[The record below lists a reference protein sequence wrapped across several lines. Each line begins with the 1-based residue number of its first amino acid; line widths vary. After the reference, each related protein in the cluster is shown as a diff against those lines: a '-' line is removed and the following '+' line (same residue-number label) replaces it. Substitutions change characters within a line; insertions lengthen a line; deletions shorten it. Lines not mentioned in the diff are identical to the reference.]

1 MAQTFIPKPGPNAFM
16 GGALDSKWLGGLVD
30 VVNTPMEVKMDEGSG
45 KVIYS
50 KEKIVIDLKIKDNAV
65 DGVARFWVVVNDG
78 LAQYDFKAKQV
89 V

>member
-16 GGALDSKWLGGLVD
+16 GGALDNKWLGGLVD
-30 VVNTPMEVKMDEGSG
+30 LVNTPMEVKMDEGQG

-65 DGVARFWVVVNDG
+65 DGVARFWVVVNGG

>member
-1 MAQTFIPKPGPNAFM
+1 MAQTKITKPGPNAFK
-16 GGALDSKWLGGLVD
+16 GGALDNKWLGGLVD

-65 DGVARFWVVVNDG
+65 DGVARFWTVVNG
-78 LAQYDFKAKQV
+78 ALAQYDFKARLV

>member
-1 MAQTFIPKPGPNAFM
+1 MAQTKITKPGPNAFM

-65 DGVARFWVVVNDG
+65 DGVARFWTVVNG
-78 LAQYDFKAKQV
+78 ALVQYDFKAKQV
-89 V
+89 I

>member
-1 MAQTFIPKPGPNAFM
+1 MAQTKITKPGPNAFN

-50 KEKIVIDLKIKDNAV
+50 KENIVIELKIKDNAV
-65 DGVARFWVVVNDG
+65 DGVARFWTVVNG
-78 LAQYDFKAKQV
+78 ALVQYDFKAKQV
-89 V
+89 I

>member
-30 VVNTPMEVKMDEGSG
+30 VINTPMEIKGGG

-50 KEKIVIDLKIKDNAV
+50 KEKIVFDLSEV
-65 DGVARFWVVVNDG
+65 TQGVQCYVVNNG
-78 LAQYDFKAKQV
+78 ELRLAV
-89 V
+89 VQMKFIG